1 MASTAVGSVPSRG
14 LPLPAHPGADSEPEL
29 QLRSLSRQMR
39 YGRKLRPNR
48 TGLVLLGV
56 VVVGIWVVL
65 GFANTITQLNAAS
78 DRQAVLTTETK
89 ALTNRLDAG
98 HRELELVQTD
108 AFQALQ
114 ARGFG
119 IGAPGEVAF
128 SLPTDT
134 PALRVVPLGSEGS
147 AAAPK
152 SPLDAWLRL
161 LFGD

>member
-1 MASTAVGSVPSRG
+1 MASPAVASVPPRA
-14 LPLPAHPGADSEPEL
+14 LPLPAHPTANSEADV
-29 QLRSLSRQMR
+29 QLRSLRRQMG
-39 YGRKLRPNR
+39 YGRRLRPNR
-48 TGLVLLGV
+48 SHVLLLAIVVIGV
-56 VVVGIWVVL
+56 WVVL

-78 DRQAVLTTETK
+78 DRQAELTTETQ

-119 IGAPGEVAF
+119 IGAPGEVSFA
-128 SLPTDT
+128 LPTDA

-147 AAAPK
+147 EAAPK